1 MIVRFGATFP
11 EVRVKN
17 GRVRDSK
24 KHYYQDQ
31 PVYNLNA
38 VKSFNQG
45 LVKGIDIAYPKLTK
59 EESPKYMEGSRSK
72 SEGVDAEKR

>member
-11 EVRVKN
+11 EVKVKM
-17 GRVRDSK
+17 VKWDKK

-31 PVYNLNA
+31 PVYNLTA

-45 LVKGIDIAYPKLTK
+45 LVKGIDISYPKLTK
-59 EESPKYMEGSRSK
+59 EESQNIWKVV
-72 SEGVDAEKR
+72 GVKAKELTLKKAI